1 MVYQVTVELREM
13 LDSVLLGP
21 EGEKWK
27 QTRGELEHPQEYED
41 WLDAQAMPSRMKLHV
56 SNWKDVIYPL
66 EKTRSRSVLEDM
78 WYYINVVRTN
88 DLYLRVHFFVLNI
101 CYPTELQV
109 IHRQGSRYAME
120 PRGSPRTYSSMAC
133 F

>member
-1 MVYQVTVELREM
+1 M

-27 QTRGELEHPQEYED
+27 KTKGELDRPQEYED
-41 WLDAQAMPSRMKLHV
+41 WLDAQALPLRMKLHV
-56 SNWKDVIYPL
+56 SNWEDVIYPL
-66 EKTRSRSVLEDM
+66 EKTRSQPVLDDM

-101 CYPTELQV
+101 CYPIELQV

-120 PRGSPRTYSSMAC
+120 PRRSPRTYSSMAC